1 MQPAPSY
8 SGFPFEPVPE
18 NRKQSIS
25 RAATSAAVNPFS
37 LESLPA
43 GSSLFSR
50 EITSLSWHI
59 PAFAQAIPLR
69 VRDLQVLI
77 ELFNRNEI
85 DAIESDIL
93 RNLDWRCPEP
103 CWEDDPFEFLR
114 DFL

>member
-1 MQPAPSY
+1 MQPAPSC
-8 SGFPFEPVPE
+8 SGSPFEPAPE
-18 NRKQSIS
+18 DRKQGNS
-25 RAATSAAVNPFS
+25 RAAIAAINPFS
-37 LESLPA
+37 LESLPT
-43 GSSLFSR
+43 GTSLFSR
-50 EITSLSWHI
+50 ENASLSWHI
-59 PAFAQAIPLR
+59 PAFAQAVPLR

-93 RNLDWRCPEP
+93 QNLDCRCPEP